1 MSVAV
6 QLLDERRVKV
16 RAKSHVC
23 GSMTVSCNL
32 VRVLILEIFMM
43 AGRVLFGGIIRL
55 RLSHG
60 GVIMGS
66 KKEIQPSQQWQ
77 VVTPHLG
84 FILHTLRRIPLH
96 TGPHLGP
103 ASVLVSAYFDGAR
116 VRQV

>member
-60 GVIMGS
+60 GVITFATMAS
-66 KKEIQPSQQWQ
+66 RNAAPWLY
-77 VVTPHLG
+77 TPHSSADSPS
-84 FILHTLRRIPLH
+84 HRTAP
-96 TGPHLGP
+96 GPGQCP
-103 ASVLVSAYFDGAR
+103 CQRVL
-116 VRQV
+116 